1 MVADAGCDCATL
13 HLQKIK
19 RAHHT
24 RRTAHIT
31 PSMFAGHS
39 MLCPYDGKDKILA
52 GSSEDFDG

>member
-1 MVADAGCDCATL
+1 MVADTGCACAAL

-19 RAHHT
+19 RARRT
-24 RRTAHIT
+24 RRVARIT

-39 MLCPYDGKDKILA
+39 MLCPYDGKGKILG